1 MNCPD
6 SLSASEGSVRAAT
19 MLRSLENHPTGA
31 IMAEETKDD
40 RVTLEQL
47 MVSTLAM
54 TDAAIELLIQKGF
67 TNGPFNG
74 ILIPR
79 QAAC

>member
-1 MNCPD
+1 V
-6 SLSASEGSVRAAT
+6 LGF
-19 MLRSLENHPTGA
+19 LENHATGA

-54 TDAAIELLIQKGF
+54 TDAAIKLLIKKGIF
-67 TNGPFNG
+67 TDAEFKDQLGTERANY
-74 ILIPR
+74 LAVMKR
-79 QAAC
+79 LH

>member
-1 MNCPD
+1 
-6 SLSASEGSVRAAT
+6 

-54 TDAAIELLIQKGF
+54 TDAAIKLLIQKGVF
-67 TNGPFNG
+67 TDDEFKAQLGTERANYVAV
-74 ILIPR
+74 LKR
-79 QAAC
+79 LH

>member
-1 MNCPD
+1 
-6 SLSASEGSVRAAT
+6 
-19 MLRSLENHPTGA
+19 MLGFLENHATGA

-54 TDAAIELLIQKGF
+54 TDAAIKTVNQKGHIHRR
-67 TNGPFNG
+67 GVQRPIG
-74 ILIPR
+74 D
-79 QAAC
+79 